1 MKFEFLIFL
10 AFSFM
15 FQTGLMAVD
24 TKAQPSALDT
34 QAKEG
39 SPQGSATQDKSKSG
53 NESSNAHHDDDED
66 DEDEDDFDYT
76 SHDED
81 EDDENEDED
90 DDYEKSHHS
99 NAKGSHSPAGIIEGA
114 NRPSSI
120 SSQPAQAVQPIA
132 AVEQTLSII
141 KPDGVRGNHIGDIIT
156 RFEDE
161 GLKVIAL
168 KMTRLSK
175 EQASQF
181 YQEHKDRP
189 FFNDLVQFMTSGP
202 VVVLVLEGKNAV
214 AKNRELMG
222 ATNPEKAERGTIR
235 ADFAESV
242 TKNTVHGSDSQAS
255 AKKEIDFFFQP
266 QDILS
271 R

>member
-1 MKFEFLIFL
+1 MKFELLTFL
-10 AFSFM
+10 AFSFI
-15 FQTGLMAVD
+15 FQTGLIAED
-24 TKAQPSALDT
+24 TKTRPSTLET

-39 SPQGSATQDKSKSG
+39 SPQGSTSQDKLK
-53 NESSNAHHDDDED
+53 SSNDSGYTHQYDDED

-76 SHDED
+76 GQDED
-81 EDDENEDED
+81 EDDED

-120 SSQPAQAVQPIA
+120 SSTSSPSAQAVQQPVGVI
-132 AVEQTLSII
+132 EQTLSII
-141 KPDGVRGNHIGDIIT
+141 KPDGVRNNHIGDIIS

-161 GLKVIAL
+161 GLKVVAL

-175 EQASQF
+175 EQAGQF

-189 FFNDLVQFMTSGP
+189 FYNDLVQFMTSGP
-202 VVVLVLEGKNAV
+202 VVLVVLEGKNAV

-222 ATNPEKAERGTIR
+222 ATNPEKADRGTIR

-242 TKNTVHGSDSQAS
+242 TKNAVHGSDSQTS
-255 AKKEIDFFFQP
+255 AKKEINFFFQP